1 MKPIPTNPRQI
12 LVTCPQRLGD
22 VLLTTALI
30 HSLKRA
36 WPTAAIDVLVLR
48 GTESVLA
55 GNPDIRE
62 VLVQVQRASLWA
74 KLREALGMWR
84 RYDIAVAAI
93 PTDRSRLSAWIGG
106 RFRIGFLTPQQGEQR
121 KAVLL
126 DKHVSFDDLDTH
138 TVSMQ
143 AQLLTLLEIPAHMQV
158 VLPQLDAA
166 AQATFTARL
175 PNRPYVVL
183 HPCPKF
189 RYKMW
194 RQHAWVELAEW
205 LHASGLT
212 VVFSGSGDADELAY
226 VAAIQSQL
234 SFESRNLAGQLS
246 LAHTSALL
254 DQAALYV
261 GPDTVVTHMAA
272 ASGTP
277 TLALFGPSNPV
288 KWGPWP
294 ASRVEP
300 ASPWSKVGSGRQGNV
315 FLLQGHGSCVPCL
328 LEGCERHVNSVSDC
342 LEHLEVQR
350 VKDALRSLL
359 AASGK
364 VGLLPAP

>member
-1 MKPIPTNPRQI
+1 MKPLPANPRQI

-30 HSLKRA
+30 RSLKQA
-36 WPTAAIDVLVLR
+36 WPAAAIDVLVLR

-55 GNPDIRE
+55 GNPDIRQ

-74 KLREALGMWR
+74 KLREALALWR
-84 RYDIAVAAI
+84 RYDITVAAI

-121 KAVLL
+121 KAFLL
-126 DKHVSFDDLDTH
+126 DRHVSFDDLDTH

-143 AQLLTLLEIPAHMQV
+143 AQLLTLLKIPARMKV
-158 VLPQLDAA
+158 VLPHLDQV
-166 AQATFTARL
+166 AQAAFTASL
-175 PNRPYVVL
+175 SDTPYVVL

-205 LHASGLT
+205 LHSCGLN
-212 VVFSGSGDADELAY
+212 VIFSGGGDADELAY

-234 SFESRNLAGQLS
+234 SFESRNFAGQLS

-254 DQAALYV
+254 DHATLYV

-294 ASRVEP
+294 ANRTEP
-300 ASPWSKVGSGRQGNV
+300 TSPWSRVGSGRQGNV
-315 FLLQGHGSCVPCL
+315 FLLQGQGSCVPCL
-328 LEGCERHVNSVSDC
+328 LEGCERNVNSVSDC

-350 VKDALRSLL
+350 VKDAVQNLL
-359 AASGK
+359 DASGK
-364 VGLLPAP
+364 SAVLLER

>member
-1 MKPIPTNPRQI
+1 MKPLPTNPRQI

-30 HSLKRA
+30 HSLKQA
-36 WPTAAIDVLVLR
+36 WPAAAIDVLVLR
-48 GTESVLA
+48 GTESVLT
-55 GNPDIRE
+55 GNPDIRQ
-62 VLVQVQRASLWA
+62 VLVQVQRASLWS
-74 KLREALGMWR
+74 KVREAFGLWR
-84 RYDIAVAAI
+84 RYDIAVAAM

-106 RFRIGFLTPQQGEQR
+106 RFRVGFLTPQQGEQR
-121 KAVLL
+121 KAFLL
-126 DKHVSFDDLDTH
+126 DRHVSFDDLDTH

-143 AQLLTLLEIPAHMQV
+143 AQLLLLLEIPARMQV
-158 VLPQLDAA
+158 VLPQLDVA
-166 AQATFTARL
+166 AQAAFTASL
-175 PNRPYVVL
+175 PDVPYVVL

-205 LHASGLT
+205 LHACGLS
-212 VVFSGSGDADELAY
+212 VVFSGGSDADELAY
-226 VAAIQSQL
+226 VAAIQAQL
-234 SFESRNLAGQLS
+234 SFNSRNLAGQLS

-254 DQAALYV
+254 KHAAFYV

-294 ASRVEP
+294 ANRTEP
-300 ASPWSKVGSGRQGNV
+300 TSPWSRVGSGRQGNV
-315 FLLQGHGSCVPCL
+315 FLLQGQGSCVPCL
-328 LEGCERHVNSVSDC
+328 LEGCDRHVNSLSDC
-342 LEHLEVQR
+342 L
-350 VKDALRSLL
+350 
-359 AASGK
+359 
-364 VGLLPAP
+364 